1 MTLPE
6 YDEGD
11 RLRIRG
17 HEYVVDNVDFIPERD
32 AEDRILQY
40 RLDGVDGQPSG
51 ILKPEESGP
60 CFVVQEFREV
70 APDDVDVVSGGEQ

>member
-17 HEYVVDNVDFIPERD
+17 HEYVVDHIDPLAHDRD
-32 AEDRILQY
+32 RVLQY
-40 RLDGVDGQPSG
+40 RLEAVDEDAPPAT
-51 ILKPEESGP
+51 LKTAYDAGKFSLMAH
-60 CFVVQEFREV
+60 FEV